1 MISIR
6 TLCLFIALI
15 CFSSTSR
22 AQSAKDYTEYHQ
34 TMLLVEQWI
43 AEEDFDQAI
52 IGYKALIREYGRLLA
67 RDAFN
72 ACQIAALLK
81 HPYTDSMYYYSA
93 LAGVPEALAKHNIH
107 IAKARMQEID
117 HFDALYKAGNTQYL
131 SRIDVNLRKEFIERY
146 NREQQMKSDPD
157 YKDVVTANFNRIQ
170 QLAAQGKYPGEQT
183 IGVDNNLE
191 NTYVTATL
199 LHYPYSYK
207 WLEREI
213 EAGIRRGEI
222 QPLGALYVYGFNQTR
237 SSVLY
242 DQKVPHEDAYFN
254 LTYNLPF
261 GKYDSNAE
269 TVNANRAKK
278 MVSSLKVHSDID
290 RVAKQYRIDYKLG
303 Y

>member
-1 MISIR
+1 MISSRILFLLI
-6 TLCLFIALI
+6 TLLV
-15 CFSSTSR
+15 TSAAK
-22 AQSAKDYTEYHQ
+22 AQSAKDYTGYHQ

-52 IGYKALIREYGRLLA
+52 IGYKALIKDYGRLLA

-81 HPYTDSMYYYSA
+81 HPYTDSLYYHCA

-107 IAKARMQEID
+107 IAKARMQAID
-117 HFDALYKAGNTQYL
+117 HFDALYIAGNTQYL
-131 SRIDVNLRKEFIERY
+131 SRIDAKLRKEFIDRY
-146 NREQQMKSDPD
+146 NKEQQMKSDPD
-157 YKDVVTANFNRIQ
+157 YKDIVTANFNRIQ

-207 WLEREI
+207 LLEREI

-237 SSVLY
+237 TSVLY
-242 DQKVPHEDAYFN
+242 NQNVPHEDAYFN

-269 TVNANRAKK
+269 TVNVNRANK